1 MRVTGERVAVG
12 AKQQVERTQQAA
24 PAAGARR
31 ARRFEDG
38 FDATVEKTKKKKTPA
53 KAPVAISRGV
63 VEAGSRALER
73 DRTAPA
79 PSLREAAV
87 LLGGLTAALV
97 VNVLHQLGGEAPA
110 AAPSRSTQRLG
121 ELTGALFLEWLATT
135 IEPDTAAALSGV
147 LDEVADFSHRFEQ
160 HFGLTPFEATRR
172 FVDFIA
178 ATEGDARTRLRG
190 TLYAS

>member
-1 MRVTGERVAVG
+1 MRVTGERAVAG
-12 AKQQVERTQQAA
+12 AKQAQVQKAA
-24 PAAGARR
+24 PAEGARR
-31 ARRFEDG
+31 AKRFEDG
-38 FDATVEKTKKKKTPA
+38 FDAKVEKAKRKKTPV
-53 KAPVAISRGV
+53 KAPVAVSRGV

-73 DRTAPA
+73 DRTASTT
-79 PSLREAAV
+79 SLREAAV

-97 VNVLHQLGGEAPA
+97 VNVLHQLGGDAPA
-110 AAPSRSTQRLG
+110 ATPSRSTQRLG

-135 IEPDTAAALSGV
+135 IEPDTAVALGGV

-160 HFGLTPFEATRR
+160 HFGLTPLDATRR

-178 ATEGDARTRLRG
+178 ATEGDARGRLRG